1 MKLTAAIALL
11 ALAAAVAACGE
22 KDKAD
27 APKPDPKAAAG
38 SPAKPAAPA
47 ADPMTVTPDA
57 ETRKWLKTGAVAEAE
72 VRETLRVP
80 AQVFA
85 DETRVARIGSSVTG
99 RISELRAILGQNV
112 RRGEVLG
119 TLNSTELSVAQSTFL
134 KALSSR
140 MLAERAAERAKQL
153 FEADVIGAAEL
164 QRRETE
170 LLQADADLSAAHD
183 QLKVLGMSEGNI
195 AKLEQSR
202 QVNSVSYIV
211 ASLSGTVI
219 ERRVSTGQVVQ
230 PADAVYTVA
239 DLSRVWVQAE
249 VPEKQ
254 SELVKVGDVVKVQI
268 PALSNRTI
276 DGKLVYVSNTVN
288 VETRTVTARTEVA
301 NTERDIRPAMLSV
314 MLIEDRPVKRLV
326 VPADAVVRENNRDH
340 LFVKQG
346 EDRYK
351 LVPVSLGPDT
361 GGLRPVLEG
370 AKAGDVVVTDGAF
383 HLNNERKQN
392 LQ

>member
-1 MKLTAAIALL
+1 MNRPPLLALL
-11 ALAAAVAACGE
+11 ALAAALGGCGDKNKAE
-22 KDKAD
+22 PPKAD
-27 APKPDPKAAAG
+27 VKPA
-38 SPAKPAAPA
+38 PAKSAAAPA
-47 ADPMTVTPDA
+47 DPFVVAPDA
-57 ETRKWLKTGAVAEAE
+57 ETAKWLKTGTVAETE

-99 RISELRAILGQNV
+99 RISDLRAVLGQNV

-119 TLNSTELSVAQSTFL
+119 ILNSTELSTAQSTFL

-183 QLKVLGMSEGNI
+183 QLKVLGMSEPNI
-195 AKLEQSR
+195 ARLEQNR
-202 QVNSVSYIV
+202 QVNSISYIV

-219 ERRVSTGQVVQ
+219 ERRVTTGQVVQ

-301 NTERDIRPAMLSV
+301 NIERDIRPAMLSV

-340 LFVKQG
+340 VFVKQAD
-346 EDRYK
+346 ERFK
-351 LVPVSLGPDT
+351 LVPVNLAPDV
-361 GGLRPVLEG
+361 GGLRPVVDG
-370 AKAGDVVVTDGAF
+370 VKAGDVVVTDGAF

>member
-1 MKLTAAIALL
+1 MNRTRLLPLL
-11 ALAAAVAACGE
+11 ALAAALYGCGDQN
-22 KDKAD
+22 KSAPPKA
-27 APKPDPKAAAG
+27 DPKA
-38 SPAKPAAPA
+38 SPAKPAAAP
-47 ADPMTVTPDA
+47 ADPFVVKPDA
-57 ETRKWLKTGAVAEAE
+57 ETSKWLKTGPVTETE

-85 DETRVARIGSSVTG
+85 DENRVARIGSSVTG
-99 RISELRAILGQNV
+99 RISDLRAVLGQNV
-112 RRGEVLG
+112 KRGEVLG
-119 TLNSTELSVAQSTFL
+119 TLNSTELSTAQSTFL
-134 KALSSR
+134 KALSAR

-195 AKLEQSR
+195 ARLEQNR
-202 QVNSVSYIV
+202 QVNSLSYIV
-211 ASLSGTVI
+211 ASLSGTII
-219 ERRVSTGQVVQ
+219 ERRVTTGQVVQ

-301 NTERDIRPAMLSV
+301 NIERDIRPAMLSV

-326 VPADAVVRENNRDH
+326 VPADAVVRENNRDYV
-340 LFVKQG
+340 FVKQAD
-346 EDRYK
+346 ERFK
-351 LVPVSLGPDT
+351 LVPVSLAADV
-361 GGLRPVLEG
+361 GGQRPVIDG
-370 AKAGDVVVTDGAF
+370 VKAGDVVVTDGAF

>member
-1 MKLTAAIALL
+1 MNPTRVLLLL
-11 ALAAAVAACGE
+11 ALAAAVAGCGD
-22 KDKAD
+22 KDKAE
-27 APKPDPKAAAG
+27 APKADPKAAA
-38 SPAKPAAPA
+38 AKPAAPA
-47 ADPMTVTPDA
+47 DPMLVKPDA
-57 ETRKWLKTGAVAEAE
+57 ETVRWLKTGSVAEAE

-99 RISELRAILGQNV
+99 RISDLRAVLGQNV

-119 TLNSTELSVAQSTFL
+119 TLNSTELSTAQSTFL
-134 KALSSR
+134 KALSAR

-183 QLKVLGMSEGNI
+183 QLKVLGMSEANI
-195 AKLEQSR
+195 AKLEQTR

-219 ERRVSTGQVVQ
+219 ERRVTTGQVVQ

-276 DGKLVYVSNTVN
+276 DGRLVYVGNTVN

-326 VPADAVVRENNRDH
+326 VPADAVVRENNRDYV
-340 LFVKQG
+340 FVKQAD
-346 EDRYK
+346 ERFK
-351 LVPVSLGPDT
+351 LVPVNLGPDVA
-361 GGLRPVLEG
+361 GVRPVLDG
-370 AKAGDVVVTDGAF
+370 VKAGDVVVTDGAF

>member
-1 MKLTAAIALL
+1 MNRTHALAILALSV
-11 ALAAAVAACGE
+11 ALAACGD

-27 APKPDPKAAAG
+27 APKSDAKAAAG
-38 SPAKPAAPA
+38 APAKPAPPA
-47 ADPMTVTPDA
+47 SDPSTVTPDA
-57 ETRKWLKTGAVAEAE
+57 ETRKWLKTGTVAEAD

-99 RISELRAILGQNV
+99 RISELRAILGQHV

-119 TLNSTELSVAQSTFL
+119 TLNSTELSSAQSTFL

-170 LLQADADLSAAHD
+170 LLQAEAELSSAHD
-183 QLKVLGMSEGNI
+183 QLKVLGMSEANI
-195 AKLEQSR
+195 AKLEQNR
-202 QVNSVSYIV
+202 QVNSLSYIV

-219 ERRVSTGQVVQ
+219 ERRVTTGQVVQ

-268 PALSNRTI
+268 PALSNRMI

-301 NTERDIRPAMLSV
+301 NRERDIRPAMLSV

-326 VPADAVVRENNRDH
+326 VPADSVVRENNRDY
-340 LFVKQG
+340 LFVKTG

-351 LVPVSLGPDT
+351 LTSANLGVDI
-361 GGLRPVLEG
+361 GGMRPVLDG
-370 AKAGDVVVTDGAF
+370 VKAGDVVVIDGAF